1 MPVLEFHF
9 LSQQKEL
16 CEGSWPGWNKSMK
29 ASGTKSCLLSLWHS
43 NDELEKVMIY
53 EEMKQPQVADWEP
66 SFEHRKKGTKKG

>member
-29 ASGTKSCLLSLWHS
+29 VSGTKSCLLSLWHS